1 MVVNRGHGPDGG
13 GQLGEMHRWLEPL
26 LDAEPDMDVWDAA
39 WFPIKVNGEIVG
51 ALVSDAVSNQSPQGD
66 TGTVWPQRRLS
77 RIPFS
82 GLFAPRW
89 KAL

>member
-1 MVVNRGHGPDGG
+1 MFNYFPDAWSSTVAMGLMAE

-51 ALVSDAVSNQSPQGD
+51 AIGLGGAPTVQNDVDCATAALAFVPDVS
-66 TGTVWPQRRLS
+66 
-77 RIPFS
+77 
-82 GLFAPRW
+82 
-89 KAL
+89 